1 MDASQHTELRQ
12 WATRLEEGTS
22 EELRAAGRAIRM
34 LVDEVESLQGRLA
47 RSEAAAREAAAPPPA
62 TAPPAEDP
70 AQDKDDVD
78 AWDHDPYQGSF
89 FSRLKRTF
97 GLD

>member
-1 MDASQHTELRQ
+1 MDASQHTQLRE
-12 WATRLEEGTS
+12 WATRLEAGVS

-34 LVDEVESLQGRLA
+34 LVDEVESLEGRLA
-47 RSEAAAREAAAPPPA
+47 RSQTSAGDAPAPPPA
-62 TAPPAEDP
+62 TAPPPEEP
-70 AQDKDDVD
+70 AQDKDDLG

-89 FSRLKRTF
+89 FSRLKKTF